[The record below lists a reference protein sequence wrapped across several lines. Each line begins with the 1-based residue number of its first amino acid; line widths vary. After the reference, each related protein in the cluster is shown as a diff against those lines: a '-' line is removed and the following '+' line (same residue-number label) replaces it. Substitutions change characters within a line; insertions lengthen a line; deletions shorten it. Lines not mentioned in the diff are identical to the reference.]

1 MEFDCIL
8 CFVLV
13 GLFGDILVIYQGCV
27 FCLCYYSRMAE
38 KKKTV
43 QARVAARKDAV
54 KAGTAKGLDAKEA
67 RKRFYVETRVAELK
81 KKGVT
86 VDAAKRK
93 QLREKFNSGDVSRK
107 GFAAPPKNN
116 SDNNGNTNTQELRD
130 GLIAHYV
137 LGGGSLT
144 EYKAYIGGLTDAE
157 AIALGKKIGP

>member
-8 CFVLV
+8 CFVLG

-27 FCLCYYSRMAE
+27 FCLCYYSRMAD

-43 QARVAARKDAV
+43 QARVAARKEAV

-93 QLREKFNSGDVSRK
+93 ELREKFNSGDVSRK
-107 GFAAPPKNN
+107 GFAAPKKTGEGTGA
-116 SDNNGNTNTQELRD
+116 SSTQELRD

-137 LGGGSLT
+137 LGGGSVS
-144 EYKAYIGGLTDAE
+144 EYKAYIGGLTDEQAR
-157 AIALGKKIGP
+157 ALGKKIGP